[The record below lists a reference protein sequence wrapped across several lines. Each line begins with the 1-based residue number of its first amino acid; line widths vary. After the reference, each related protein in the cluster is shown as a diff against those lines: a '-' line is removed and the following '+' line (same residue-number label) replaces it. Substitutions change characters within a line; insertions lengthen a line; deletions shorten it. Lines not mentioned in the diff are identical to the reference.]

1 MSDITLI
8 NDSEQSSLVTN
19 GLAKNGEM
27 YLKKAGSTDA
37 GSIVVYDSGV
47 WRGFSNEYVSGLSNN
62 YSVAFDGSNDYMSVT
77 TSSSVSLYG
86 FSAWV
91 YIGSTLSD
99 SPTRGVVFGNSGTDW
114 ILGLGGNFTS
124 TLTDEIISINLGAR
138 YGYCSSSETVA
149 VGWHHMMAVWSTS
162 STTNSGG
169 NGYDIYLDGV
179 NVGNQANTQYGAAN
193 IKTLPAST
201 FRFGQ
206 RANGAFPFQGKLD
219 ELAIFDSA
227 LSASDVTAIYN
238 SGSPADISSLS
249 PFGWWRMGD
258 NDSGTGTTVTDQGS
272 GSNNGTLINGAAF
285 SSDVPS

>member
-1 MSDITLI
+1 MAKLDLITSSTRPASPAAGKAYFETDTNKVIIWDGAAWTEIVSDTVP
-8 NDSEQSSLVTN
+8 S
-19 GLAKNGEM
+19 
-27 YLKKAGSTDA
+27 
-37 GSIVVYDSGV
+37 
-47 WRGFSNEYVSGLSNN
+47 FSNA
-62 YSVAFDGSNDYMSVT
+62 YSVAFDGSNDYMNVT

-91 YIGSTLSD
+91 YLGSTLSN
-99 SPTRGVVFGNSGTDW
+99 SPTKGVVFGNGGTNW
-114 ILGLGGNFTS
+114 IIGLGGDFTS
-124 TLTDEIISINLGAR
+124 TLADEIISINLGAR

-149 VGWHHMMAVWSTS
+149 IGWHHMMAVWSTS

-179 NVGNQANTQYGAAN
+179 NVGNQANTTYGAAN
-193 IKTLPAST
+193 LYTLPAST

-206 RANGAFPFQGKLD
+206 RQNAAYPFQGKLD

-258 NDSGTGTTVTDQGS
+258 NDNGTGTTITDQGS
-272 GSNNGTLINGAAF
+272 GSNNGTLTNGPTF
-285 SSDVPS
+285 SSSVPS